1 MLCFYYLENY
11 KDRIGKL
18 ANTNPCKIKKIKSE
32 LKCYEE
38 LVYTIARIEFS
49 KSSNT
54 HVMEFPEFLAI
65 GRLVINDLLSDE
77 TREYNISYISTAIKW
92 AIRNEL
98 RRRYKWYISKDETKS
113 NDIQTYTTILSIND
127 LQEQENPVQF
137 VDDGITPEQRCEN
150 EDLQELI
157 RKSIKKLPIRERSII
172 ESRFYNS
179 KPVKDI
185 AEEFNISPSRI
196 SRIIQSSI
204 TKIKKDLV
212 KQEIFQ

>member
-1 MLCFYYLENY
+1 MLCFYYLDNY

-18 ANTNPCKIKKIKSE
+18 VNTNPCKIKKIKSE